1 MVVRLS
7 SSPDGPRGAYFYQG
21 SQYCATVLHSV
32 KYPFVHLQL
41 AQWSASRADL
51 FPALLCERMGKMHS
65 QGRPHSLAH
74 TKRVIERVFQRP
86 FDEVFEEFDETPIG
100 SGAIAQVCR
109 LFSLIAFD
117 FIKLNRFQGVPSRNE
132 AGSTP
137 TLLLRPKT
145 DS

>member
-1 MVVRLS
+1 M
-7 SSPDGPRGAYFYQG
+7 
-21 SQYCATVLHSV
+21 
-32 KYPFVHLQL
+32 HLQL
-41 AQWSASRADL
+41 AQWAASRADL

-109 LFSLIAFD
+109 LFFIAFD
-117 FIKLNRFQGVPSRNE
+117 LIGLNRC
-132 AGSTP
+132 
-137 TLLLRPKT
+137 
-145 DS
+145 